1 MSKRWFYQEELFFAQ
16 ENNSLREINQDKI
29 IDMLNRNGAVGVVA
43 GFYEE
48 GFPIYF
54 ISSFALNNIGMT
66 FEQFMNVTG
75 GKYLEAVCDE
85 DRAAFIKSFIKG
97 ENSSE

>member
-43 GFYEE
+43 GFYEVSNLFYQLFCTE
-48 GFPIYF
+48 
-54 ISSFALNNIGMT
+54 
-66 FEQFMNVTG
+66 
-75 GKYLEAVCDE
+75 
-85 DRAAFIKSFIKG
+85 
-97 ENSSE
+97 